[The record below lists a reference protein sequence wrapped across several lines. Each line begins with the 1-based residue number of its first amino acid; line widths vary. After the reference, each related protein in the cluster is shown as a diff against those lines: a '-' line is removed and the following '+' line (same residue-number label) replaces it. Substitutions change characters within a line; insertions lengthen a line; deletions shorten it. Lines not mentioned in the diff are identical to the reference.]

1 MESTPFTSLLRYEVF
16 AVHTLM
22 IYIKSYLEIFSDL
35 FSGMEV
41 PLLMAGGFT
50 ILIVT
55 VRLKGPSWSSIGSH
69 DPSSTTGQQ
78 PVIRSLISNGTDR
91 LTRSHL
97 DTPAF
102 NIDGTPMID
111 RSLDIHGNMY
121 GVTSPSFN
129 VDGSPMFGS
138 LDIHGNPFGVTST
151 FPHDT

>member
-1 MESTPFTSLLRYEVF
+1 
-16 AVHTLM
+16 M

-55 VRLKGPSWSSIGSH
+55 VRLKGLSWSSIGSH
-69 DPSSTTGQQ
+69 DASSTTGQQ
-78 PVIRSLISNGTDR
+78 PVIRSLISNDTDR
-91 LTRSHL
+91 LTHSHL

-102 NIDGTPMID
+102 NIDGTPMMD
-111 RSLDIHGNMY
+111 GSLDIHGNMY